1 MRSTQK
7 QRIAAPW
14 RGSIDCRGRLRRSTF
29 EIAVVMEAKR
39 SDPIIEIHT
48 ERDIE
53 TLGYLVL

>member
-14 RGSIDCRGRLRRSTF
+14 RGLIDCRGRLRRSTF
-29 EIAVVMEAKR
+29 KIAVVMEAKR
-39 SDPIIEIHT
+39 SDSIIEIHT

-53 TLGYLVL
+53 TLGYLLL